1 MLAMEYSINV
11 TAYMKAIISEN
22 TENSILNPPIINI
35 RMTLAI
41 DVIIEKI
48 KEAFIFEPASCW
60 YFWLNKNC
68 EENSMVAI
76 IKSE

>member
-1 MLAMEYSINV
+1 MEYSINV

-48 KEAFIFEPASCW
+48 
-60 YFWLNKNC
+60 
-68 EENSMVAI
+68 
-76 IKSE
+76 